1 MAQGSMT
8 EAVVSAD
15 GALVLDPSSCPPLA
29 PGQKVLVTIFPLPP
43 AANGSAPSACQS
55 PPAPPEAESVTLGL
69 GSRSPFVEDDA
80 VQGSGQPPRGLLPTP
95 SAVAAFMASQSQRF
109 SAMAPRARQRVRDDC
124 TLGYYFGGEDVAFR
138 FTDQGVEVLA
148 VGPREIEA
156 LKRRTDPG
164 EWLGVVEEQVRPW
177 PG

>member
-1 MAQGSMT
+1 MT

-15 GALVLDPSSCPPLA
+15 GALVLDPTACPPLA
-29 PGQKVLVTIFPLPP
+29 PGQRVLVAIFPLPP
-43 AANGSAPSACQS
+43 AANGSTPSACQS
-55 PPAPPEAESVTLGL
+55 PPTSPEAEGVTLGL

-80 VQGSGQPPRGLLPTP
+80 VQAAGQPSRGVLPTP
-95 SAVAAFMASQSQRF
+95 PAVAAFMASQIQRF
-109 SAMAPRARQRVRDDC
+109 SAMTPRARQRVRDDC

-138 FTDQGVEVLA
+138 FADQVVEVLA
-148 VGPREIEA
+148 VGPREIDA
-156 LKRRTDPG
+156 LKRRTDPR